1 MGVDMKRTPLK
12 RVSKRQQ
19 VKLRIWKRVTMER
32 IAQITD
38 EFGVP
43 ICLWCG
49 GRGDVLGDGIFGL
62 HGHHADE
69 DRENN
74 TQENCYPCHNICH
87 LFISDN
93 NVDVRIYPNS
103 KAHFQRSI

>member
-1 MGVDMKRTPLK
+1 MLKKIPLRK
-12 RVSKRQQ
+12 VSSKQA
-19 VKLRIWKRVTMER
+19 VKLRLWKRVTMKR
-32 IAQITD
+32 IAEIAD

-49 GRGDVLGDGIFGL
+49 TQGYILSDGIFGL
-62 HGHHADE
+62 HGHHMDGN
-69 DRENN
+69 RENN
-74 TQENCYPCHNICH
+74 TPENCYPCHNICH

-103 KAHFQRSI
+103 KAHFEGKE